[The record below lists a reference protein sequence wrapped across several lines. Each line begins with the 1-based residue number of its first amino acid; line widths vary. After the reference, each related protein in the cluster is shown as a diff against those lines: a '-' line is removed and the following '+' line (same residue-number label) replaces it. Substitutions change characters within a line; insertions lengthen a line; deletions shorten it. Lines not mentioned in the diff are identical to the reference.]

1 MSDTPHAP
9 SPPTLLN
16 RFVDPAIL
24 DHIALRPSPDV
35 QGTNMDGETVLLD
48 LGTGRYYTLNRLG
61 SVIWEHCTGDNSI
74 SDIHE
79 VLCNRFD
86 VAPSQPRRRASPSS
100 ASVSSVLTSSV
111 AARSQK
117 TLSWHWSSA
126 AASPAYSMSRMR
138 SPP

>member
-48 LGTGRYYTLNRLG
+48 LGPGRYYTLNRLG

-86 VAPSQPRRRASPSS
+86 VAPERALEDLVTLVNQLVQEGLLQQERR
-100 ASVSSVLTSSV
+100 
-111 AARSQK
+111 
-117 TLSWHWSSA
+117 
-126 AASPAYSMSRMR
+126 
-138 SPP
+138 